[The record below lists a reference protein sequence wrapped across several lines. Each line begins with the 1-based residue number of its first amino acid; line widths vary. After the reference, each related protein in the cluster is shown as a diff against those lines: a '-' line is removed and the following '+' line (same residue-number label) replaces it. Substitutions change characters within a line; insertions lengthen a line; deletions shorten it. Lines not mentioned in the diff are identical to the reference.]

1 MFVLAPSFLR
11 DSPETLGIRSAAGV
25 RPSVSSP
32 SLRMVV
38 GMSTKPIE
46 PDRAAT
52 PEVVV
57 ENLRAAVYAS
67 HEELAAQVVADT
79 ALDSKLLGLLGFFA
93 IAASILLT
101 VPHGLHDRRV
111 LLLAGIALGALACLA
126 ASIGGSTP
134 KTGPLP
140 QGFYAKYGAQS
151 EPDYLVRLLDD
162 LTATIRRNRHGLEL
176 RSRALV
182 FAVAAPVV
190 LTIAYGLL
198 AI

>member
-1 MFVLAPSFLR
+1 M
-11 DSPETLGIRSAAGV
+11 
-25 RPSVSSP
+25 
-32 SLRMVV
+32 V

-101 VPHGLHDRRV
+101 VPHGLHDRRGATMRRMGKLSPP
-111 LLLAGIALGALACLA
+111 LLPSGLPAE
-126 ASIGGSTP
+126 SVP
-134 KTGPLP
+134 TGPSLGLWELL
-140 QGFYAKYGAQS
+140 Q
-151 EPDYLVRLLDD
+151 RL
-162 LTATIRRNRHGLEL
+162 IK
-176 RSRALV
+176 SRA
-182 FAVAAPVV
+182 ADAD
-190 LTIAYGLL
+190 
-198 AI
+198 

>member
-1 MFVLAPSFLR
+1 VFVLAPSFLR

>member
-1 MFVLAPSFLR
+1 VFVLAPSFLR

-162 LTATIRRNRHGLEL
+162 LTATIRRNRHSLEL
-176 RSRALV
+176 CSRALV